1 MNPMTPTTDEQQLS
15 IVMAGH
21 VDHGKSTVIGRL
33 LVETGALPRGRL
45 EQVRETC
52 RRNSK
57 PFEYAFLL
65 DALKDEQSQ
74 GITIDAARCFFRT
87 AKRRY
92 ILIDAP
98 GHIEFLKNMI
108 TGASRAEAALL
119 VIDAKEGI
127 RENTKRHGYMLSM
140 LGLRQVSV
148 LVNKMDLV
156 GYGGETFDRIRAE
169 YEAFLGHLGIR
180 PVSFIPVSGIQG
192 ANIAARAPETPWYDG
207 PTVLEQIDAFQR
219 REFPESLPFRLP
231 VQDIYKFTARNDD
244 RRIVAGTIETGT
256 VRVGDEVVFQP
267 SGKAS
272 TVKSIEYFNGPGK
285 TAAAAGEAPGFT
297 LTTQIYVRPGEWMV
311 KAGEPPLKTATRF
324 RANLFWMGRDPMVR
338 GKTYKL
344 KLGATRSPVKLVEV
358 RAVLDATELSTVA
371 NKQQV
376 DRHDVAE
383 CVLETPKPV
392 AFDLVADLEQ
402 TGRLVIVDHHE
413 IVGAGIILATDESAE
428 STLQEHVRAREI
440 AWRPSAI
447 PAAGRAAAFGH
458 GAKFVVFTGAEDGAG
473 DAYARALERA
483 LFDRGFKAYY
493 LGMENLARGLDSD
506 LGDDDRDDHIRRLGE
521 LARILTDAG
530 QIFITSLTGADA
542 DDLRILEQL
551 NRPNEILTVSV
562 GGDEPAGPDTSLRLD
577 PAQGCET
584 GVARVC
590 ELLRDRNVI
599 LEYCI

>member
-1 MNPMTPTTDEQQLS
+1 MTPTTDEQQLS

>member
-1 MNPMTPTTDEQQLS
+1 
-15 IVMAGH
+15 VMAGH

-33 LVETGALPRGRL
+33 LVETGALPQGRL

-98 GHIEFLKNMI
+98 GHVEFLKNML

-156 GYGGETFDRIRAE
+156 GYDEPTFDRIRAE
-169 YEAFLGHLGIR
+169 YTAFLDRLGIR
-180 PVSFIPVSGIQG
+180 PVSFIPVSGMQG
-192 ANIAARAPETPWYDG
+192 ANIAARAPETAWFDG
-207 PTVLEQIDAFQR
+207 PTVLEQIDAFRR

-231 VQDIYKFTARNDD
+231 VQDVYKFTARNDD

-256 VRVGDEVVFQP
+256 IRVGDDVVFQP
-267 SGKAS
+267 SGKTS
-272 TVKSIEYFNGPGK
+272 TVQSIEYFNGPLK
-285 TAAAAGEAPGFT
+285 TSAAAGEAPGFT
-297 LTTQIYVRPGEWMV
+297 LTTQIYIRPGEWMV
-311 KAGEPPLKTATRF
+311 KAGDPPLKTATRF

-338 GKTYKL
+338 GRTYKL
-344 KLGATRSPVKLVEV
+344 KLGAARSPVKLVEV
-358 RAVLDATELSTVA
+358 LAVLDATELSTVA

-376 DRHDVAE
+376 DRHDVSE
-383 CVLETPKPV
+383 CILETPKPV
-392 AFDLVADLEQ
+392 AFDLVSDLEN

-413 IVGAGIILATDESAE
+413 IAGAGIILATVESAE
-428 STLQEHVRAREI
+428 STLQEHIRAREI
-440 AWRPSAI
+440 AWKSSAI
-447 PAAGRAAAFGH
+447 PATERAQALGH
-458 GAKFVVFTGAEDGAG
+458 GAKFVVFTGAGDGSG
-473 DAYARALERA
+473 DACARALERA
-483 LFDRGFKAYY
+483 LFDRGFAAYY
-493 LGMENLARGLDSD
+493 LGMENLERGLDAD
-506 LGDDDRDDHIRRLGE
+506 LGEDARDDHIRRLGE
-521 LARILTDAG
+521 LARILTG
-530 QIFITSLTGADA
+530 SGLIFITSLTGADA

-551 NRPNEILTVSV
+551 NRPNEILTVGV
-562 GGDEPAGPDTSLRLD
+562 GGENPAGHATSLWLD
-577 PAQGCET
+577 LSEGIDA
-584 GVARVC
+584 GVARTC
-590 ELLRDRNVI
+590 DLLRDRNVI